1 MSNNTISGNGRP
13 TDRTIGNVGDIYM
26 DSVSGNKY
34 KCVGTRKI
42 VTDTVSIY
50 YIWVRQDVGGGSGGS
65 VSDEQL
71 MNAVNTAL
79 EQLTDSI
86 EFKTEMVNEVIAALP
101 TWTGGSY

>member
-34 KCVGTRKI
+34 KCVGTRKV

-50 YIWVRQDVGGGSGGS
+50 YIWVRYGVAPDSPTTPTTNGQYVDESTGRIYTLS
-65 VSDEQL
+65 V
-71 MNAVNTAL
+71 NNGK
-79 EQLTDSI
+79 LT
-86 EFKTEMVNEVIAALP
+86 MGEV
-101 TWTGGSY
+101 